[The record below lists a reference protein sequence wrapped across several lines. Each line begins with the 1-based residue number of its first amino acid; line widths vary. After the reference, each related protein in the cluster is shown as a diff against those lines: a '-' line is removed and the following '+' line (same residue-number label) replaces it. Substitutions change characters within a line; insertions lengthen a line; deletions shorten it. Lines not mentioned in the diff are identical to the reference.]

1 MENLERFFCIY
12 LYFLIIVKYPVE
24 ATMDFSF
31 SLFFLKFTDV
41 LLVLPTIC

>member
-1 MENLERFFCIY
+1 LKDFFVFIY
-12 LYFLIIVKYPVE
+12 IFLIIVKYPVE